1 MAYIKTFWENGDII
15 TSNKL
20 NKMEQGIY
28 NIFSNKNIFCIHV
41 EFNIVTRTSTL
52 IDNVTGQQIIDAINN
67 NKIVI
72 LKMFEKFED
81 TVGNISL
88 HYFNGYQYQIEQ
100 GIYHFIF
107 GDVTFQALSLSEN
120 LTTPDYDNSGG
131 LK

>member
-1 MAYIKTFWENGDII
+1 MAYTKTTWQNGDII

-28 NIFSNKNIFCIHV
+28 NIFSKNIFYIYA
-41 EFNIVTRTSTL
+41 EFNIVTQTLTL

-72 LKMFEKFED
+72 LKEFEKFED

-88 HYFNGYQYQIEQ
+88 YYFNGYKYHIEQ
-100 GIYHFIF
+100 EIYYFIF
-107 GDVTFQALSLSEN
+107 GNVTFQASSLSEN
-120 LTTPDYDNSGG
+120 LTIPDDGSSGDDQ
-131 LK
+131 K